1 MNRKRPKR
9 VKGGRNPNC
18 FSLAVAFV
26 TNAHIIRLRHS
37 HSHALHSIM
46 VERKG
51 ERVRCTT
58 SYFFLAC
65 ARFYGKQ
72 IASSCSPIARGSNS
86 LLQMFTKI
94 RVRIATSLHEV
105 TSLYV
110 LSTDLFLSSFVG
122 NPKGF
127 SFLFFLLIEV

>member
-1 MNRKRPKR
+1 MNRKRVKR
-9 VKGGRNPNC
+9 VKGGGTLIV

-26 TNAHIIRLRHS
+26 THAHIIRLRHS

-58 SYFFLAC
+58 SFLFFSCVC
-65 ARFYGKQ
+65 AFLWKTNC
-72 IASSCSPIARGSNS
+72 II
-86 LLQMFTKI
+86 LFTDCLREQQLYTNVHEI
-94 RVRIATSLHEV
+94 RVRIATSLHEG

-122 NPKGF
+122 NPKV
-127 SFLFFLLIEV
+127 L